1 MKIKA
6 LLFAAALSS
15 PITIAAADTNNK
27 LSTDEVKTLQHVHH
41 VNQMEITLAKVA
53 QKQGTA
59 PVQKYAAMIIKDHT
73 QADSDV
79 MALAK
84 KKGVTVTA
92 ETDDDKA
99 ADKDMQKDVDHMKSL
114 KGADFDKEYASMMA
128 ADHTKEVGKLDAAIS
143 SGVDSDVKGL
153 LNKIKPVVQKH
164 ADDAKGLATGATSS
178 STGMDKDMD
187 KGATTPPAK
196 K

>member
-6 LLFAAALSS
+6 LLIAAALST
-15 PITIAAADTNNK
+15 PMTIAAADTNNK

-84 KKGVTVTA
+84 KKGVTVTT
-92 ETDDDKA
+92 ETDEDKT
-99 ADKDMQKDVDHMKSL
+99 ADKDMQKDVDHMKTL

-128 ADHTKEVGKLDAAIS
+128 AGHTTEVGKLDAAIS

-164 ADDAKGLATGATSS
+164 ADDAKSL
-178 STGMDKDMD
+178 STGSMTNPSKS
-187 KGATTPPAK
+187 
-196 K
+196 